1 MATTQQ
7 PYRAV
12 VLAGGADRL
21 TGGYGVHNALQGPLA
36 LLALPWSWYSCTL
49 PWSWPARPTG
59 CCDRRLR
66 VHGPLRAQPDGPG
79 GTKKATQ
86 ASR

>member
-21 TGGYGVHNALQGPLA
+21 TGGYGVHNALEGPLA
-36 LLALPWSWYSCTL
+36 LFALPWSWYSCTPSL
-49 PWSWPARPTG
+49 VLAG
-59 CCDRRLR
+59 EADRL
-66 VHGPLRAQPDGPG
+66 L
-79 GTKKATQ
+79 
-86 ASR
+86 